1 MAETVNIQLKG
12 EMSFDVEIDG
22 HHLIIDSAPE
32 AGGKNLGPKPKS
44 LMLASLAGCTGMDV
58 VSILR
63 KMRVPFDDLR
73 IEVQGNLTE
82 THPRYFDRMH
92 IIYYLKG
99 RDLPLDKIETAVNLS
114 QEKYCGVTYSYR
126 QSATITYEIKLEE

>member
-1 MAETVNIQLKG
+1 MTDTINIQLKG

-32 AGGKNLGPKPKS
+32 VGGKNLGPKPKP

-73 IEVQGNLTE
+73 IEVQGTLTE
-82 THPRYFDRMH
+82 THPRYYDRMH
-92 IIYYLKG
+92 IIYHVKG
-99 RDLPLDKIETAVNLS
+99 SNLSLDKIETAVNLS
-114 QEKYCGVTYSYR
+114 QDKYCGVTHSYR
-126 QSATITYEIKLEE
+126 QSATITYEIKLEQ

>member
-1 MAETVNIQLKG
+1 MMETINIQLKG

-22 HHLIIDSAPE
+22 HHLTIDSAPH
-32 AGGKNLGPKPKS
+32 AGGKNLGPRPKP

-63 KMRVPFDDLR
+63 KMRVPFDDIR

-82 THPRYFDRMH
+82 THPRYYDKMH
-92 IIYYLKG
+92 IIYYIKG
-99 RDLPLDKIETAVNLS
+99 SNLPLDKIETAVNLS
-114 QEKYCGVTYSYR
+114 QEKYCGVTYSFR
-126 QSATITYEIKLEE
+126 LSAKITHEIILEE